1 MPDIAYAA
9 LLPEI
14 CLSVLAL
21 ALLLLNFAV
30 PEGNKGSIA
39 GVAVAALVVA
49 GVCMVP
55 LWNHPV
61 ITFAGTYAVDNFAL
75 FFKTVFLLAAGLAIL
90 HSGAYLR
97 QEGSEHGEYYA
108 LLLFAVV
115 GMMVMASGRDLMV
128 IYVGL
133 ELMSI
138 TFYALVGLIRARL
151 SSNEASLKYFLL
163 GAFSSGFLLYGFSL
177 LYGLTGTTSIP
188 GIHTFLAANPAAVGA
203 PLVLAMVMVVIGL
216 GFKLALAPLHFWAP
230 DVYQGAPTPVTG
242 FLSVGSKAA
251 AFAAVLRIFGSGLA
265 GQGALW
271 SELFTGLAV
280 LTMIVGNLLAIQQSD
295 IKRMLAYSSIA
306 HAGYAMVGVVVGGVI
321 GTSAVLFYMLGY
333 AFMNLGVFGVITAL
347 NRTEGEASS
356 LDNFRGLAKVHPG
369 LAFIMFVLL
378 FSLAGIPP
386 TAGFFG
392 KFYIFMGAVRAGLV
406 WLAVIG
412 MLNSAV
418 SAYYYLRVIMIM
430 YMSEPEG
437 EAQILLS
444 RPMTWGLAV
453 SVLGVFALGLMPDTF
468 LALARSSAVSF

>member
-21 ALLLLNFAV
+21 ALLLLNFSV

-61 ITFAGTYAVDNFAL
+61 TTFAGSYAVDNFAL

-90 HSGAYLR
+90 DSGAYLR